1 MSDFEID
8 FEWPLAP
15 KYEFR
20 PATAEELRQ
29 LHEYDISR
37 IPEADRP
44 FVFGEIIPTGQSKNQ
59 RPKAAAME
67 RAVRMLVECKD
78 TSLLHTVALKLA
90 GTLGLVGGERDT
102 YKEKFGKPYDHVL
115 DWYRVAR
122 RLRLM
127 FEGKYNRGEDRI
139 WPDPVAQYQGDLGF
153 FLVPDRGNRPV
164 LKLRPHTFGDALIL
178 YAARM
183 IAAGTTLNHCK
194 NCNGPFLSGGSRER
208 RKKRADATFCS
219 DECRWKYHNEARR
232 KARIGG

>member
-1 MSDFEID
+1 MKEFEID
-8 FEWPLAP
+8 FEWRLAP

-20 PATAEELRQ
+20 PATAKDIRQ
-29 LHEYDISR
+29 FDEYDVDQ

-44 FVFGEIIPTGQSKNQ
+44 LVFGEIIPMGEAKDH
-59 RPKAAAME
+59 RPTAAAME
-67 RAVRMLVECKD
+67 RAVRVLVECKD

-90 GTLGLVGGERDT
+90 GSLGLVGGET
-102 YKEKFGKPYDHVL
+102 LGLGSEAKSIYKFKGRAL
-115 DWYRVAR
+115 DWYRVAC

-127 FEGKYNRGEDRI
+127 FEGKYNRSEDRI

-153 FLVPDRGNRPV
+153 FLVPDKDNRPV
-164 LKLRPHTFGDALIL
+164 FKLRPHSLGDALIL

-183 IAAGTTLNHCK
+183 IAAGTTLNSCK
-194 NCNGPFLSGGSRER
+194 NCEGPFLSGGSRER

-232 KARIGG
+232 KAR